1 MELIKNCMAKVY
13 KKRIIRDLS
22 VVFTENVITK
32 GLNFIIILLLTR
44 NLGPSEYG
52 KYSFMYVFIGFFS
65 SFLDFGMENTAVRFS
80 SKYKRLK
87 NHIFG
92 IYVTILFFIMVISI
106 IFFTIFH
113 RQYLIL
119 NNKQELNVFFPIVMI
134 SLFGEAFIYVNDTYL
149 QAIQEFKFRALI
161 NISRYALT
169 LTYIL
174 FLIFNNKLNLYFAVF
189 IFYIPMLMTL
199 FFSER
204 YITFI
209 KSIIGYKFS
218 KQLLKSIFDYQM
230 WMVFMSMANN
240 IISRLDII
248 MLSVLAGYKEIGIY
262 NAAFQL
268 TAVVSFLPYVLG
280 KVLLPKFAEK
290 EKKEV
295 CRIVIKSMRITAVIG
310 MIILLFIPVVPIIVK
325 FLLGNKYLDAMGITQ
340 ILLISCD
347 LALVF
352 LPIEQTMY
360 ALDNPKALAIGKYA
374 QIIILVILN
383 ILLIPRLGYTIAAV
397 NVLITRVIYCLII
410 TKIFLSYKKKLEA

>member
-1 MELIKNCMAKVY
+1 MEQIKNYTVKVC
-13 KKRIIRDLS
+13 KKSIIKDLS

-44 NLGPSEYG
+44 KLGPSEYG

-80 SKYKRLK
+80 SKYKKLK

-92 IYVTILFFIMVISI
+92 IYVTVLFLIMLISI
-106 IFFTIFH
+106 AFFTIFH

-119 NNKQELNVFFPIVMI
+119 NNKQELNVFFGIVMI

-149 QAIQEFKFRALI
+149 QAVQKFKFRAAI
-161 NISRYALT
+161 NVSRYILT
-169 LTYIL
+169 LAYIV
-174 FLIFNNKLNLYFAVF
+174 FLVFNNRLNLYFATF

-199 FFSER
+199 FFSRR

-209 KSIIGYKFS
+209 KSIIGYTFDRD
-218 KQLLKSIFDYQM
+218 LLKNIFNYQM

-248 MLSVLAGYKEIGIY
+248 MLSFWVGYKEIGTY

-290 EKKEV
+290 NQKEV
-295 CRIVIKSMRITAVIG
+295 CSIVIKSMKITTIIG
-310 MIILLFIPVVPIIVK
+310 
-325 FLLGNKYLDAMGITQ
+325 
-340 ILLISCD
+340 
-347 LALVF
+347 
-352 LPIEQTMY
+352 
-360 ALDNPKALAIGKYA
+360 
-374 QIIILVILN
+374 
-383 ILLIPRLGYTIAAV
+383 
-397 NVLITRVIYCLII
+397 
-410 TKIFLSYKKKLEA
+410 LSRHQL